1 MRSMVEGAHLS
12 AASTV
17 GPFHHAA
24 SRRCPPPRS
33 GEELL
38 NTLDRLCERNAPH
51 RHARRERLEKP

>member
-17 GPFHHAA
+17 GPHHHDAA
-24 SRRCPPPRS
+24 RRGPPPRS

-38 NTLDRLCERNAPH
+38 RLTHGHDH
-51 RHARRERLEKP
+51 R